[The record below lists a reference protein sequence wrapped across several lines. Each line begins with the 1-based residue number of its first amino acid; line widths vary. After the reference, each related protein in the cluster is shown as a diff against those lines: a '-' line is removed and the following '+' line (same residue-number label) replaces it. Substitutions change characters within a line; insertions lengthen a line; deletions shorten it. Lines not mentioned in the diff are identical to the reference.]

1 MKLCT
6 ASDLEQSMPVSIYS
20 LVTRVSLSCRIHS
33 TGTRSLE
40 LYHLKTV
47 NLICLHLHVCWF
59 TLKPKCFHKLPWSK
73 AISGCM
79 LTHNYWGLAC
89 VLSVG
94 LTGLMIHDHCEIA
107 TYLSSE
113 NCLFVHAFGFVFELT
128 EANAVWLFT
137 AG

>member
-6 ASDLEQSMPVSIYS
+6 ASDLEQSIPVSMYS

-47 NLICLHLHVCWF
+47 NLIRLHLHVCWF
-59 TLKPKCFHKLPWSK
+59 TLKPKCIHKLPWSK

-94 LTGLMIHDHCEIA
+94 LTGAYDP
-107 TYLSSE
+107 
-113 NCLFVHAFGFVFELT
+113 
-128 EANAVWLFT
+128 
-137 AG
+137 